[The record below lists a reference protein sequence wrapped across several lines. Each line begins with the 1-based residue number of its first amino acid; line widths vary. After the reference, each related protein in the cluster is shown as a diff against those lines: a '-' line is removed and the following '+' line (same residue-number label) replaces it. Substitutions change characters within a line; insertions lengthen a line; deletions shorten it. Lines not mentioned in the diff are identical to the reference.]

1 MTAENFEQVGVF
13 SPIKLETLGSV
24 MPTGTDYVTIDK
36 NPTFGFIQIMPT
48 PPQIDLQ
55 ADYFDFKPSNE
66 YAADKYFI
74 TVTIMHPP
82 TTSTKDKA
90 TRIIY

>member
-1 MTAENFEQVGVF
+1 M
-13 SPIKLETLGSV
+13 
-24 MPTGTDYVTIDK
+24 TIDK

-48 PPQIDLQ
+48 PPVVLIE
-55 ADYFDFKPSNE
+55 ADYDDFKASNE
-66 YAADKYFI
+66 YAADKYFV
-74 TVTIMHPP
+74 TVTILHPP